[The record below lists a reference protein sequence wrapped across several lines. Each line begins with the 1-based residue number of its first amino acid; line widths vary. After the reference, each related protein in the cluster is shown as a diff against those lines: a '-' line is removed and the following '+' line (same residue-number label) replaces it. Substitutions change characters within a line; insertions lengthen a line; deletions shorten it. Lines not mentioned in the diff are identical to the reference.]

1 MLQGAISMN
10 IYTNHREVY
19 KDHYGEIPRDIDGRS
34 YDIHHIDGDHT
45 NNNPTNLQAVTVQEH
60 YNIHYAQGDYNACFK
75 MAWRMSVSPEELSEL
90 ARRSALQRVANGTHP
105 WAGDN
110 GVSRRKSRDGTHHW
124 FGENNPSVIRT
135 KNGTNNLLGPSSNL
149 KRLAEGRHPSQM
161 KKTCPHC
168 DFTCAIGN
176 YTKYHGDKCKKKP

>member
-1 MLQGAISMN
+1 MN

-19 KDHYGEIPRDIDGRS
+19 KDHYGEIPKDSDGRS

-45 NNNPTNLQAVTVQEH
+45 NNSPNNLQAVTIQEH

-75 MAWRMSVSPEELSEL
+75 MAWRMSMSPEELSDL
-90 ARRSALQRVANGTHP
+90 ARKSALQRVANGTHP
-105 WAGDN
+105 WVGDN

-124 FGENNPSVIRT
+124 FGENNPSVVSS
-135 KNGTNNLLGPSSNL
+135 KNGTNNWLGPAANL
-149 KRLAEGRHPSQM
+149 KRLAEGRHPSQI

-168 DFTCAIGN
+168 GFTCAIGN
-176 YTKYHGDKCKKKP
+176 YTKYHGDKCKKNNHNG